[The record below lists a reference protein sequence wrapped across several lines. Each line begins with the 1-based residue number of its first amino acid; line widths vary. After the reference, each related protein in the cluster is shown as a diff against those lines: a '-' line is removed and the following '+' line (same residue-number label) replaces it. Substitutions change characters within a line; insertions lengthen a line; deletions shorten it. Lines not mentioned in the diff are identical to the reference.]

1 MSTRGIYGFRIN
13 ETNKLAYNH
22 SDSFPDTLGATILNQ
37 LGEVQDWDRT
47 RNLVGNLVSLDEI
60 RELTQ
65 HDGIFRTELRGH
77 YPDLKYDRE
86 PQDFCDLISPLQG
99 TIEPYLSGR
108 LFYERGYV
116 ANLDKDNVPLVL
128 QKAKGLRGITDPNTK
143 KLRTCRKFAAHS
155 RWSGRRDWP
164 STDGSSGLALRA
176 PQLRRTSRLRQTPLR
191 GFSSLSTK
199 KPPLARRFYFGRTWG
214 LKYDPNVPNGRSSEN
229 LKIETKQLNKSI
241 LQKPHSM
248 FTQTALF
255 TLT

>member
-1 MSTRGIYGFRIN
+1 MSTRGIYGFRTN
-13 ETNKLAYNH
+13 ETDKLAYNH
-22 SDSFPDTLGATILNQ
+22 SDSYPDVLGATILNQ
-37 LGEVQDWDRT
+37 LCEVQDWDRT
-47 RNLVGNLVSLDEI
+47 RNLVGSLVSLDEI

-65 HDGIFRTELRGH
+65 HDGIFRTELRRH

-86 PQDFCDLISPLQG
+86 PRDFYDLMSPLQG
-99 TIEPYLSGR
+99 TIDPYLSGR
-108 LFYERGYV
+108 LSFMATANEFIDDSLFYEWGYV
-116 ANLDKDNVPLVL
+116 ANLDKDNVPIVL

-199 KPPLARRFYFGRTWG
+199 KTSACAKVLFWSGRRDSNPRPSAPKADALARLRYA
-214 LKYDPNVPNGRSSEN
+214 P
-229 LKIETKQLNKSI
+229 
-241 LQKPHSM
+241 
-248 FTQTALF
+248 
-255 TLT
+255 